1 MGDSAKAQAQKL
13 VDELRD
19 NNISAQTDLMDRS
32 VKAQM
37 KYANKLG
44 VKYVV
49 VLGDSELQS
58 GEVELKDMETSLGE
72 QVKLNELITKLL
84 NK

>member
-1 MGDSAKAQAQKL
+1 MGDNAKKEAQKI
-13 VDELRD
+13 VDCLRD
-19 NNISAQTDLMDRS
+19 KDISAQTDLMDRS

-49 VLGDSELQS
+49 VLGDSELES
-58 GEVELKDMETSLGE
+58 GTIELKDMETSSSE
-72 QVKLNELITKLL
+72 SIKLSELITKLL

>member
-1 MGDSAKAQAQKL
+1 
-13 VDELRD
+13 
-19 NNISAQTDLMDRS
+19 
-32 VKAQM
+32 M

-58 GEVELKDMETSLGE
+58 GEVELKDMETSTGV
-72 QVKLNELITKLL
+72 QVKLSELITKLL